1 MALGRV
7 SGVDFGDGTLEPSV
21 DVALLADAVQASR
34 GKLFVL
40 GGGWDVLTVRS
51 LPARHPSMGIGL
63 RVRVPWGW
71 PGESVRLEVE
81 LQNEDGQAALPGSLS
96 AEVPVRRPDHL
107 PDGQDVT
114 LVRALTFTN
123 VVFRDEGAYSFVVSI
138 DGDVKERL
146 RFLVRRRSGGEP
158 SE

>member
-1 MALGRV
+1 M
-7 SGVDFGDGTLEPSV
+7 DFGGATLEPSV
-21 DVALLADAVQASR
+21 DVALLADAVQASQ

-71 PGESVRLEVE
+71 QEDSVALEVE
-81 LQNEDGQAALPGSLS
+81 LQDEDGGSVLPGSLKAS
-96 AEVPVRRPDHL
+96 VPVRRPEHL
-107 PDGQDVT
+107 PEGQDLTV
-114 LVRALTFTN
+114 VRALTFTN
-123 VVFRDEGAYSFVVSI
+123 LVFKEAGSYSFVVSI

-146 RFLVRRRSGGEP
+146 RFMVRVREP
-158 SE
+158 AA

>member
-1 MALGRV
+1 M
-7 SGVDFGDGTLEPSV
+7 DFGQGTLEPSV
-21 DVALLADAVQASR
+21 DIALLADAVQASR

-71 PGESVRLEVE
+71 PGDDVRLEVE
-81 LQNEDGQAALPGSLS
+81 LQDEDGKSVLPGSLS
-96 AEVPVRRPDHL
+96 APVPVRRPEHL
-107 PDGQDVT
+107 PEGQDVT

-123 VVFRDEGAYSFVVSI
+123 VVFQREGAYSFVISI
-138 DGDVKERL
+138 DGEVTERL
-146 RFLVRRRSGGEP
+146 RFLVNLRP
-158 SE
+158 ADA

>member
-1 MALGRV
+1 M
-7 SGVDFGDGTLEPSV
+7 DFGDSTLEPSV
-21 DVALLADAVQASR
+21 DVALLADAVQASQ

-71 PGESVRLEVE
+71 PGESVRLDVE
-81 LQNEDGQAALPGSLS
+81 LQDEDGKSVLPGSLS
-96 AEVPVRRPDHL
+96 APVPVRRPDHL
-107 PDGQDVT
+107 PEGQDLTV
-114 LVRALTFTN
+114 VRALTFTN

-138 DGDVKERL
+138 DGEVKERL
-146 RFLVRRRSGGEP
+146 RFMVRVRVAKPE
-158 SE
+158 

>member
-1 MALGRV
+1 M
-7 SGVDFGDGTLEPSV
+7 DFGQGTLEPSV
-21 DVALLADAVQASR
+21 DIALLADAVQASR

-71 PGESVRLEVE
+71 PGDVVRLDVE
-81 LQNEDGQAALPGSLS
+81 LQDQDGKSILPGSLS
-96 AEVPVRRPDHL
+96 APVPVRRPDHL
-107 PDGQDVT
+107 PEGQDVT

-123 VVFRDEGAYSFVVSI
+123 VIFRTEGAYSFVISI
-138 DGDVKERL
+138 DGEVKERL
-146 RFLVRRRSGGEP
+146 RFLVNVRAADPE
-158 SE
+158 

>member
-1 MALGRV
+1 M
-7 SGVDFGDGTLEPSV
+7 DFGQGTLEPSV

-63 RVRVPWGW
+63 RVRIPWGW
-71 PGESVRLEVE
+71 PGDTVRLDVE
-81 LQNEDGQAALPGSLS
+81 LQDEDGKSVLPGSLS
-96 AEVPVRRPDHL
+96 APVPVRRPDHL
-107 PDGQDVT
+107 PEGQDVT

-123 VVFRDEGAYSFVVSI
+123 VVFRTEGAYSFVISI
-138 DGDVKERL
+138 DGQVTERL
-146 RFLVRRRSGGEP
+146 RFLVHVRSNDP
-158 SE
+158 SS

>member
-1 MALGRV
+1 M
-7 SGVDFGDGTLEPSV
+7 DFGGGTLEPSV

-71 PGESVRLEVE
+71 PGDTVRLEVE
-81 LQNEDGQAALPGSLS
+81 LQDEDGASILPGPLT
-96 AEVPVRRPDHL
+96 APVPVRRPDHL
-107 PDGQDVT
+107 PEGNDVT

-123 VVFRDEGAYSFVVSI
+123 VVFRKEGAYSFVISI
-138 DGDVKERL
+138 DGQVKERL
-146 RFLVRRRSGGEP
+146 RFMVRVHDAEST
-158 SE
+158 

>member
-1 MALGRV
+1 M
-7 SGVDFGDGTLEPSV
+7 DFGDSTLEPSV
-21 DVALLADAVQASR
+21 DVALLADAVQASQ

-81 LQNEDGQAALPGSLS
+81 LQDEDGKSVLPGSLS
-96 AEVPVRRPDHL
+96 APVPVRRPDHL
-107 PDGQDVT
+107 PEGQDLTV
-114 LVRALTFTN
+114 VRALTFTN
-123 VVFRDEGAYSFVVSI
+123 VIFRNEGAYSFVVSI
-138 DGDVKERL
+138 DGEVKERL
-146 RFLVRRRSGGEP
+146 RFMVRVRQAK

>member
-1 MALGRV
+1 M
-7 SGVDFGDGTLEPSV
+7 DFGDSTLEPSV
-21 DVALLADAVQASR
+21 DVALLADAVQASQ

-71 PGESVRLEVE
+71 PGETVRLEVE
-81 LQNEDGQAALPGSLS
+81 LQDEDGKSVLPGSLS
-96 AEVPVRRPDHL
+96 APVPVRRPDHL
-107 PDGQDVT
+107 PEGQDLTV
-114 LVRALTFTN
+114 VRALTFTN
-123 VVFRDEGAYSFVVSI
+123 VIFRNEGAYSFVVSI
-138 DGDVKERL
+138 DGEVKERL
-146 RFLVRRRSGGEP
+146 RFMVRVRQAK

>member
-1 MALGRV
+1 M
-7 SGVDFGDGTLEPSV
+7 DFGDSTLEPSV
-21 DVALLADAVQASR
+21 DVALLADAVQASQ

-71 PGESVRLEVE
+71 PGESVRLDVE
-81 LQNEDGQAALPGSLS
+81 LQDEDGQSVLPGSLS
-96 AEVPVRRPDHL
+96 APVPVRRPDHL
-107 PDGQDVT
+107 PEGQDLTV
-114 LVRALTFTN
+114 VRALTFTN

-138 DGDVKERL
+138 DGEVKERL
-146 RFLVRRRSGGEP
+146 RFMVRVRVAKPE
-158 SE
+158 